1 MALMTSRF
9 PKSSPQDE
17 ISADIRNL
25 HRLQNLAL
33 PSPPPSL
40 SFNSR
45 SQPEPPID
53 AKEQADLANLLRDG
67 AYGLNVIS
75 DPEEAIMD
83 IVLVHGLMGD
93 AYRTWLHEGR
103 GVYWPRDLLCSDF
116 KDARIM
122 VFGYDVNVWHPWN
135 QVSQGRLSGYAS
147 HLLGS
152 LSGYRTGHL
161 KRRPLAFIA
170 HSLGGLVVQQALI
183 TSRESRIDYLRQIET
198 HTNGICFLGTPHC
211 GASLATWGERA
222 ARVLNVFKPVN
233 HQIVSLLD
241 QRSKALH
248 EMRRAFHN
256 VLEKRKEEG
265 SRIKV
270 VCFYETIPLF
280 RSCVVSE
287 QYATIDGEPSFPI
300 FSNHRDMA
308 KFSNRRDDAIP
319 DTYVPDAFVLW
330 SRVYGVFIFVL
341 QFYMACTTFE
351 LIIEK

>member
-1 MALMTSRF
+1 MALMNSQNL
-9 PKSSPQDE
+9 KSTHQNK
-17 ISADIRNL
+17 IAADIRKL
-25 HRLQNLAL
+25 HELQTLAL
-33 PSPPPSL
+33 PSTPLSL
-40 SFNSR
+40 SINPR
-45 SQPEPPID
+45 AQPIPPID
-53 AKEQADLANLLRDG
+53 SKEQPDPENLLKDG
-67 AYGLNVIS
+67 AYGLTVIS

-122 VFGYDVNVWHPWN
+122 VFGYEVNVWHPWS

-161 KRRPLAFIA
+161 KRRPLVFIA

-211 GASLATWGERA
+211 GTSLATWGERA

-241 QRSKALH
+241 PRSEALY

-270 VCFYETIPLF
+270 VCFYETKPLF

-287 QYATIDGEPSFPI
+287 QSATIDGEPSFPI
-300 FSNHRDMA
+300 FSNHMGMA
-308 KFSNRRDDAIP
+308 KFSNRRDDGYKSIVREITHMISDSDHGHLCP
-319 DTYVPDAFVLW
+319 RCGKP
-330 SRVYGVFIFVL
+330 S
-341 QFYMACTTFE
+341 
-351 LIIEK
+351 